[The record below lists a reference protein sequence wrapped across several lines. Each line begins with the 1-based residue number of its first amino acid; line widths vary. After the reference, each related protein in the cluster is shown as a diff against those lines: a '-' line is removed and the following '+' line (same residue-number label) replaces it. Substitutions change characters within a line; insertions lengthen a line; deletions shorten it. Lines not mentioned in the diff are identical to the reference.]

1 MPFKIGVSLNVFG
14 ENRVFAPYLKPNLYM
29 ELQMDI
35 KITLPDGSH
44 KQYAQPV
51 TALQVANEI
60 SPRLADAAVC
70 AEVDGKL
77 RDLDFLLEQ
86 DASLTLHTFK
96 TEVGKEVYWHST
108 AHLMAQAVK
117 QLFPDVQVTIGPAIE
132 QGFYYDFDRDRPFTD
147 EELLQIEERMKELI
161 KDELQYSRRELS
173 KAEAIDIFKNMGEL
187 YKLEILDEIPDDETI
202 STYQQGDFIDL
213 CRGPHIGNTGKIKAV
228 KLLKTSGAYWRG
240 DEKNKM
246 LHRIY
251 GISFPS
257 QKELTAYLEFL
268 ELAALRDHRKL
279 GKDLDLFSFDEQVG
293 GGLVLWHPNGGMIRH
308 LIESYWKEEHLRQ
321 GYQLIYTPHI
331 GRSDLWETSGH
342 LGFYQ
347 ENMYSAI
354 EVDGQDYYLKPMNCP
369 FHIAVYNSGHHSYRE
384 LPIRLAE
391 LGTVYRYERSGVLH
405 GLMRV
410 RGFTQ
415 DDAHIICRP
424 DQLDE
429 EVEKLIVFS
438 LDMLRHFGFEEFLI
452 YLSTQPESSVGEPE
466 DWDKATRSLAN
477 SLDKLGLQYDVDE
490 GGGAFYGPKIDIKIK
505 DAIGR
510 AWQCTTIQFDF
521 NLPHRFEMQYIG
533 ADNTAHRPFMIHR
546 AILGS
551 VERFFA
557 TLLEYH
563 GGNLPLWLAPT
574 QIVIMPITDD
584 QEEYARMLN
593 DKFQLLGFRSQV
605 DARNEKVGYKIREA
619 ELKKIP
625 YMCVVGK
632 KEVEAETLTLRRHT
646 EGDLGAM
653 NFDEAIKLI
662 RSKA

>member
-1 MPFKIGVSLNVFG
+1 
-14 ENRVFAPYLKPNLYM
+14 M

-96 TEVGKEVYWHST
+96 TDVGKEVYWHST

-161 KDELQYSRRELS
+161 RDELQYSRRELS
-173 KAEAIDIFKNMGEL
+173 KAEAIDIFKNMGEF

-466 DWDKATRSLAN
+466 DWEKATRSLAN

-574 QIVIMPITDD
+574 QIVIMPITDA
-584 QEEYARMLN
+584 QEAYAQMLN
-593 DKFQLLGFRSQV
+593 EKFQLLGFRSQV

-653 NFDEAIKLI
+653 NFDEAVKLI